1 MRLNQR
7 WLDMNDELRKR
18 FIAHVKECERIY
30 EIWDSE
36 DYPYPVPDLPDYPP
50 EFSDLTCGAKTRA
63 GHPCKQKILYS
74 SGRCRYHGG
83 LSTGPKTEE
92 GKAKSVRNWRRR
104 KRTP

>member
-1 MRLNQR
+1 M
-7 WLDMNDELRKR
+7 
-18 FIAHVKECERIY
+18 
-30 EIWDSE
+30 
-36 DYPYPVPDLPDYPP
+36 
-50 EFSDLTCGAKTRA
+50 
-63 GHPCKQKILYS
+63 LYS